1 MGTPSSEGGSLISM
15 SEENKTIAGHL
26 YQRVSVG
33 DLDVIDEVISDA
45 FVEHEVMPGLEPN
58 KAGVRQM
65 FEMFINAFEGAKF
78 EVGDMI
84 AEGDKVFAL
93 ARMTGTHR
101 AEFMGV
107 PPSGRAIDVGVADF
121 FRFADG
127 QVIEHWGVMDT
138 GAMMQQLAG

>member
-1 MGTPSSEGGSLISM
+1 M
-15 SEENKTIAGHL
+15 SEENKTVARHL
-26 YQRVSVG
+26 YQRVSAG
-33 DLDVIDEVISDA
+33 DLDVVDEVISDD
-45 FVEHEVMPGLEPN
+45 FVEHEEMPGLEPN

-78 EVGDMI
+78 EVDDMI

-93 ARMTGTHR
+93 VRLTGIHR

-107 PPSGRAIDVGVADF
+107 PPSGRAIDVGVADS

-127 QVIEHWGVMDT
+127 QAIEHWGVMDT